1 MKYRDTFDG
10 LTVENYLDSTA
21 SKLAL
26 IKNFREEV
34 FGLFSEQ
41 LPEQVRGSLIC
52 HLKDISGNLDQQ
64 CKQLYHLPNLPMN
77 PTALKQ

>member
-10 LTVENYLDSTA
+10 LTVENYLYSTA

-41 LPEQVRGSLIC
+41 LPE
-52 HLKDISGNLDQQ
+52 
-64 CKQLYHLPNLPMN
+64 
-77 PTALKQ
+77 